1 MLEARPLPL
10 RRAGAAVRGPLV
22 AISLGFLA
30 AAILVLLIGKDPI
43 AAALALWRGAFGT
56 PNNIAGTLALAT
68 PLIFSALA
76 FAVAFRGSMFNAGV
90 EGQLIIGAFFSAFVG
105 FSFPGLPQMIHI
117 PLMLAAGALGG
128 ALWALLPAIWRVT
141 LGANEI
147 VTTLMMNFIAIALT
161 DYLVLYPFRLPGQS
175 GSAIKTASISPSAEL
190 PSLWPPFNVTI
201 ALPLAI
207 LCVVIAWYVLRR
219 FVFGY
224 EVRMVGTAPRFAEA
238 AGIAPGRRMVGVM
251 VVSGALAGL
260 GGAAQ
265 VGGVFLAFVSPFA
278 AGLGFNGVLVALL
291 VGNAPLGI
299 PFAALF
305 IGALQSGAIG
315 MELTTDISRYLVAAL
330 TATIIIFV
338 SARGFGWRRLPWRT
352 SPRSRAPEAQP
363 EVAGSVDPAS
373 SQVETL

>member
-1 MLEARPLPL
+1 MPEARSLPL
-10 RRAGAAVRGPLV
+10 RNIGAAIRGPSI
-22 AISLGFLA
+22 AILLGFLA
-30 AAILVLLIGKDPI
+30 AAVLVLLIGKDPI
-43 AAALALWRGAFGT
+43 EAAGALWRGAFGT

-90 EGQLIIGAFFSAFVG
+90 EGQLIIGAFLSAFVG
-105 FSFPGLPQMIHI
+105 FSFDGLPALVHL

-128 ALWALLPAIWRVT
+128 ALWALLPAIWRVG

-175 GSAIKTASISPSAEL
+175 GSAIRTESINPSADL
-190 PSLWPPFNVTI
+190 PSLWPPYNVTI

-207 LCVVIAWYVLRR
+207 LCVITAWYVLRR
-219 FVFGY
+219 FVVGY
-224 EVRMVGTAPRFAEA
+224 EVRMVGSAPRFAK
-238 AGIAPGRRMVGVM
+238 AGGIPPGRHMVGVM
-251 VVSGALAGL
+251 MVSGALAGL

-265 VGGVFLAFVSPFA
+265 VGGVFNAFVSPFA
-278 AGLGFNGVLVALL
+278 TGLGFNGVLVALL

-299 PFAALF
+299 PFAAVF

-315 MELTTDISRYLVAAL
+315 MELTTSISRYLVAAL

-338 SARGFGWRRLPWRT
+338 SARQFGRRRLPWSTVARVR
-352 SPRSRAPEAQP
+352 SPQPRAEAT
-363 EVAGSVDPAS
+363 DPADGTGS
-373 SQVETL
+373 

>member
-1 MLEARPLPL
+1 MAEAGTPPL
-10 RRAGAAVRGPLV
+10 RHIGAAVRGPLI
-22 AISLGFLA
+22 AIVLGFVA
-30 AAILVLLIGKDPI
+30 AAVLVLLIGKDPLE
-43 AAALALWRGAFGT
+43 AASALWRGAFGT

-90 EGQLIIGAFFSAFVG
+90 EGQLIIGAFLSAFVG
-105 FSFPGLPQMIHI
+105 FSFDGLPAIVHI
-117 PLMLAAGALGG
+117 PLMLGAGALGG
-128 ALWALLPAIWRVT
+128 ALWALLPAIWRVG

-175 GSAIKTASISPSAEL
+175 GSAIRTESISPSAEL
-190 PSLWPPFNVTI
+190 FSLWPPYNVTI

-207 LCVVIAWYVLRR
+207 FCVVIAWYVLRR
-219 FVFGY
+219 FVVGY
-224 EVRMVGTAPRFAEA
+224 EVRMVGSAPRFAKT
-238 AGIAPGRRMVGVM
+238 AGIPPSRHMIGVM
-251 VVSGALAGL
+251 LISGALAGL

-265 VGGVFLAFVSPFA
+265 VGGVFNAFVSPFA
-278 AGLGFNGVLVALL
+278 TGLGFNGVLVALL

-299 PFAALF
+299 PFAAVF

-315 MELTTDISRYLVAAL
+315 MELTTSISRYLVAAL

-338 SARGFGWRRLPWRT
+338 SARQFGGRRLPWATVARV
-352 SPRSRAPEAQP
+352 RSREPQTEAK
-363 EVAGSVDPAS
+363 GPADG
-373 SQVETL
+373 TGA